1 MIFKKSNKVK
11 YEKILKFWSS
21 KFDEQ
26 NYFILF
32 PCSYE
37 LYSFF
42 VNKTKLVFANKLNYP
57 SKKRFYYNSFY
68 KLFKKELICFH
79 SDILAVHKKRKVYF
93 SIKNKK
99 PNIELHQTDLDFVND
114 VIHKYEEIL
123 GLQDVISKNQA
134 RKYLICKLLF
144 SKQII
149 KSLNKNAFSKRIK
162 YLFGALNSITSRSI
176 VNFLTTNNFQVHIFQ
191 HGEPFST
198 NKTKLFL
205 EYSPNSTLV
214 SYNES
219 TENYTSSLLKKNM
232 INMNLKNSSIELS
245 DLSSYDQISSNIKT
259 VVILGRFPFGKI
271 ESETSILY
279 SNQLMNL
286 ELNLISDLKSKTF
299 LVLYKKHP
307 SNNSN
312 SYLNEIKNRGKV
324 KVLEGPINK
333 YFGLNYGWTS
343 CSYNSTAFLELAMNE
358 EKYFFLQSK

>member
-79 SDILAVHKKRKVYF
+79 SDILAAHKKRKVYF
-93 SIKNKK
+93 WIKNKK
-99 PNIELHQTDLDFVND
+99 PNIKLDQTDLDFINV
-114 VIHKYEEIL
+114 VILRYEEIL
-123 GLQDVISKNQA
+123 GSLDVISKNEA
-134 RKYLICKLLF
+134 RNYLINKLLF
-144 SKQII
+144 SKQIT
-149 KSLNKNAFSKRIK
+149 KSLNNNIFSKRIK

-176 VNFLTTNNFQVHIFQ
+176 VYFLTTNNFKVNIFQ
-191 HGEPFST
+191 HGEPFSK
-198 NKTKLFL
+198 NKTKLLL
-205 EYSPNSTLV
+205 EYSPNATLV
-214 SYNES
+214 SYNKS

-232 INMNLKNSSIELS
+232 ISMNLKNSSIELREI
-245 DLSSYDQISSNIKT
+245 SSYNQISSKIKT
-259 VVILGRFPFGKI
+259 VVFLGRFPFGKI
-271 ESETSILY
+271 ESETSILD
-279 SNQLMNL
+279 SERLMNL
-286 ELNLISDLKSKTF
+286 ELDLITDLKSKNH

-312 SYLNEIKNRGKV
+312 RYLNEIKKIGKV
-324 KVLEGPINK
+324 KILDNPINK
-333 YFGLNYGWTS
+333 YFGLNYGWTGS
-343 CSYNSTAFLELAMNE
+343 SYSSSAYLELAMNN
-358 EKYFFLQSK
+358 EKYFMVDKK